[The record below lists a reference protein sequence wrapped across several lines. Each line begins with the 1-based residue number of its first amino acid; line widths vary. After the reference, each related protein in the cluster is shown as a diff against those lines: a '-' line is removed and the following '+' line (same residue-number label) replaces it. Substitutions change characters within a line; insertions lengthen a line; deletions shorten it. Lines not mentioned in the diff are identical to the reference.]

1 MNSAA
6 RHVALVS
13 EEEYLAGEEVSEI
26 RHEYLNG
33 VLFVK
38 GEVQGMAGGTRQ
50 HATLEINIASALHAA
65 LRGKSCRPY
74 VENMKLRVQI
84 GGDLRYYFPDVMVV
98 CQPSASEVWE
108 DAPTVIFEVLSD
120 GTERI
125 DLGEKRDAYFTIPS
139 LTTYVVVDS
148 RGLDVQIFRRTGE
161 GWKTESI
168 RDADGVI
175 ELPEIGARIPLSVA
189 YEGVL

>member
-1 MNSAA
+1 MNLAA
-6 RHVALVS
+6 RRVELIS
-13 EEEYLAGEEVSEI
+13 EGEYLAGEEVSEV

-50 HATLEINIASALHAA
+50 HATAAGNIFGALHAA

-74 VENMKLRVQI
+74 VENMKLRVQA
-84 GGDLRYYFPDVMVV
+84 GEDLRFYFPDVMVV
-98 CQPSASEVWE
+98 CQPSSSEVWE

-125 DLGEKRDAYFTIPS
+125 DLGEKRDAYSTISS
-139 LTTYVVVDS
+139 LTAYVVVDS
-148 RGLDVQIFRRTGE
+148 RRVDAVIFRRTAE
-161 GWKTESI
+161 GWKMESI
-168 RDADGVI
+168 RDVDGVI
-175 ELPEIGARIPLSVA
+175 DLPEIGARIPLAAA
-189 YEGVL
+189 YEGVF